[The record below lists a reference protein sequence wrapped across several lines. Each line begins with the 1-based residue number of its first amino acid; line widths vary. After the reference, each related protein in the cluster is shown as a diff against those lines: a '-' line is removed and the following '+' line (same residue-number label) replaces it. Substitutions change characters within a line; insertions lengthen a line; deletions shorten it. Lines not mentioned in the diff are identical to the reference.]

1 MRSLLAL
8 FLVVVMSA
16 CTFDALDGGGQG
28 DDASPGTTTIVTTTA
43 TTPGTTTA
51 PVIPST
57 TMDLDDAKAIVTP
70 TGVVVAVLAH
80 TAQGLVVRSPCG
92 VETVVSTG
100 TPIGNIQ
107 VVLDPG
113 HGGEVDTGAVGSNG
127 LAEKEINLTVAMAV
141 EARLRDLGVGVAM
154 TRTADYATTLGV
166 RADLA
171 DALEP
176 ELLLSIHH
184 NAPTP
189 QASSHPGTEV
199 FVQSNSDQS
208 HRLGALVWEHIVDAL
223 SQFDVPWAAAA
234 DSGVLEVHNT
244 KGADAYGMIRGP
256 ETVSALAELAYISH
270 PPEAELFGTPEYV
283 DVVSQALTEAIVDY
297 LETEQ
302 TGSGLVAEPRVFTPQ
317 RGISGDVCVDPTLE

>member
-1 MRSLLAL
+1 MRSILALLLAL
-8 FLVVVMSA
+8 VVSA
-16 CTFDALDGGGQG
+16 CTFDAIDDGGQV
-28 DDASPGTTTIVTTTA
+28 DDGSPSTTLIVTTTVSA
-43 TTPGTTTA
+43 PGSTVA

-57 TMDLDDAKAIVTP
+57 TIDLDDAKAIVTP
-70 TGVVVAVLAH
+70 TGVVVAVVAH
-80 TAQGLVVRSPCG
+80 TPEGIVVTSPCG

-100 TPIGNIQ
+100 IPIGNIQ

-113 HGGEVDTGAVGSNG
+113 HGGEIDTGAVGSNG
-127 LAEKEINLTVAMAV
+127 LTEKEINLKVASAV
-141 EARLRDLGVGVAM
+141 EAKLRDLGVGVVL
-154 TRTADYATTLGV
+154 TRTGDYATTLGV

-199 FVQSNSDQS
+199 FVQSESDQS
-208 HRLGALVWEHIVDAL
+208 HRLGALVWEHVVDAL
-223 SQFDVPWAAAA
+223 SHFDIPWAAAP

-244 KGADAYGMIRGP
+244 RGTDAYGMIRGP

-270 PPEAELFGTPEYV
+270 SPEAELFTTPEYV
-283 DVVSQALTEAIVDY
+283 EAASQAVADSIVDY

-317 RGISGDVCVDPTLE
+317 RGISGDVCVDPVLE